1 MKSLIIASA
10 LSVAMAMPAMAAPRL
25 GEQVPDFEAIS
36 TNGEAVKLSELGG
49 VVVLEWTNDGCP
61 FVQKHY
67 DTGNMQATQKTLTEG
82 GATWVSIISSSPG
95 KQGYV
100 DAEKANVLTQG
111 RKAMPDY
118 TILDP
123 TGEIGR
129 LYKAQTTP
137 HMFVIEDGI
146 LEYAGAIDS
155 IPSGNPAD
163 IERAENYVLS
173 AFADIQAGKGV
184 KTASSKPYGCNV
196 KY

>member
-1 MKSLIIASA
+1 MKSLIAASF
-10 LSVAMAMPAMAAPRL
+10 LSFAMVMPALAAPRL
-25 GEQVPDFEAIS
+25 GSEAPDFEAVS
-36 TNGEAVKLSELGG
+36 TNGEAVKLSDIDG

-61 FVQKHY
+61 FVKKHY
-67 DTGNMQATQKTLTEG
+67 ESGNMQATQKTLTEG
-82 GATWVSIISSSPG
+82 GAKWITIISSAPG

-100 DAEKANVLTQG
+100 DAEEANSIAAEHG
-111 RKAMPDY
+111 AMPDY

-123 TGEIGR
+123 TGDIGK

-173 AFADIQAGKGV
+173 AFADIQAGNEV
-184 KTASSKPYGCNV
+184 QTASSKPYGCNV

>member
-1 MKSLIIASA
+1 MKSLFVASVLSFA
-10 LSVAMAMPAMAAPRL
+10 LSLPALAAPRL
-25 GEQVPDFEAIS
+25 GEEVPDFEAVS
-36 TNGEAVKLSELGG
+36 THGETVKLSDIEGL
-49 VVVLEWTNDGCP
+49 VVLEWTNDGCP

-67 DTGNMQATQKTLTEG
+67 DSGNMQATQKTLTEG
-82 GATWVSIISSSPG
+82 GAKWITIISSAPG

-100 DAEKANVLTQG
+100 DADEANSIASDHG
-111 RKAMPDY
+111 AMPDY

-123 TGEIGR
+123 TGEIGK

-137 HMFVIEDGI
+137 HMFVIDDGI

-173 AFADIQAGKGV
+173 AFADISAGKEV
-184 KTASSKPYGCNV
+184 QTASSKPYGCNV